1 MVKDRRL
8 VEEFIYRDDDNTK
21 PDVTIPLVLLVL
33 PTAELR
39 YYIDPEEVEKI
50 VTSARKNGI
59 IEPLLVR
66 RVPRSDK
73 YEIIAGAKR
82 YRAAQQ
88 LGLINVPAVIR
99 ELSDEDALE
108 IALIENLA
116 RSGLTD
122 LEEADGILRLLSKKL
137 KIPVGEVPTILHRIQ
152 NQLRERLATNN
163 VIGEDTIQ
171 LVQGILSSLGNVK
184 LDSFISNRLPLLN
197 LPDEILIA
205 LRQGKLESSKAK
217 AIAQVKNEKLRKE
230 LLSKVIAANLSL
242 NEIKEQIKSLE
253 QGAELQSEIQSVPL
267 GKRVDEAYKRL
278 RKAKVWKDPKKKK
291 QIEKLLAQIEALIG
305 DS

>member
-8 VEEFIYRDDDNTK
+8 VEEFIYRDNDSTK
-21 PDVTIPLVLLVL
+21 PIVTAPLISLVL
-33 PTAELR
+33 PDEELR
-39 YYIDPEEVEKI
+39 YYIDSEEVEKI
-50 VTSARKNGI
+50 AATAKKNGI
-59 IEPLLVR
+59 VEPLLVR
-66 RVPRSDK
+66 PIPQSDK
-73 YEIIAGAKR
+73 YEIVAGAKR

-88 LGLINVPAVIR
+88 LGLIDVPVVVR

-122 LEEADGILRLLSKKL
+122 LEEADGVLRLLSKKL
-137 KIPVGEVPTILHRIQ
+137 KISVGEVPTILHRIQ
-152 NQLRERLATNN
+152 NQLRERLTTNN
-163 VIGEDTIQ
+163 VVGEATIQ
-171 LVQGILSSLGNVK
+171 LVQSILSSLGNIK

-197 LPDEILIA
+197 LPDKILVA

-217 AIAQVKNEKLRKE
+217 AIAQIKDAKCRKE

-253 QGAELQSEIQSVPL
+253 QGAELQSDIQSIPL